1 MDRSS
6 PEDRLLTEVSS
17 AAAVFA
23 AMLVATIA
31 GQLAGIAIDAALGTR
46 AFWIPVA
53 CSVGLEG
60 VAGARVAASR
70 LRRPLTPAESGRA
83 TVAYSL
89 VLLAISVPLAVWI
102 RASSVASG
110 AAGSSPAM
118 LGLSWTLRGLL
129 LGGGALVAA
138 TLVRWAVLVACAP
151 RAP

>member
-1 MDRSS
+1 VDRSS

-70 LRRPLTPAESGRA
+70 LGRPLTPGESGRT

-118 LGLSWTLRGLL
+118 GLSWTLRGLL

>member
-1 MDRSS
+1 VDRSS
-6 PEDRLLTEVSS
+6 PEDRLLTEVTS
-17 AAAVFA
+17 AAVVFA

-46 AFWIPVA
+46 AFWVPVA

-70 LRRPLTPAESGRA
+70 LGRPLTPGESGRA

-89 VLLAISVPLAVWI
+89 VLLAISIPLAVWI

-110 AAGSSPAM
+110 VAGSSAGGA
-118 LGLSWTLRGLL
+118 GLPWTPRRLL
-129 LGGGALVAA
+129 LGGVALAAA
-138 TLVRWAVLVACAP
+138 TVVRWAVLVACAP

>member
-6 PEDRLLTEVSS
+6 PEDRLQTEVSS
-17 AAAVFA
+17 VAAVFA

-46 AFWIPVA
+46 AFWVPVA

-70 LRRPLTPAESGRA
+70 LGRPLTPGESGRA
-83 TVAYSL
+83 TVAYSI

-102 RASSVASG
+102 RASSVSSG
-110 AAGSSPAM
+110 VAGSSAGA
-118 LGLSWTLRGLL
+118 GLPWTLRGLL
-129 LGGGALVAA
+129 LGGLALAAA
-138 TLVRWAVLVACAP
+138 TVVRWAVLVACAP
-151 RAP
+151 RVP